1 MADRPPQLAG
11 HGGQRTLADIDAD
24 SLAHCFGFLAIRDV
38 ANLAMTCKPLCRVAC
53 SDSVWNRLFREQWP
67 HLSVLS
73 GAPGV
78 REQYLSRH
86 MALHQLKF
94 DDPSEIYFN
103 TTYSIPASH
112 ISLDRNAI
120 LLAQGSNIQRFQVNS
135 SEIKD
140 QELWTAHGARITCMR
155 LFPIEETSLFRNVMQ
170 YEDNVLVTSSSD
182 RTIRLWWKGRSQR
195 CFRGHN
201 GPVTTLADTLLG
213 NSGSKVLASGGED
226 CTVRLWSVGA
236 SGKQHP
242 LLTYHGHEK
251 PLSFLTVARHRTSLL
266 VSISRD
272 SRVRV
277 WDTSASS
284 SSSSL
289 SSCVGMT
296 SVSGSP
302 VALKCYD
309 TLCYVAAGASV
320 TAIDLRTMRKAFT
333 VALHGPKL
341 YSFEML
347 PSKWL
352 ICSGGQDKALL
363 WDIRK
368 NQENPEPMAEL
379 ELNHNRVTFLHM
391 DPYKVVAGGPFGY
404 KVNVW
409 ETSTGCLA
417 NSLDCRVPGE
427 TEELAGLSAMAVDG
441 CRIVTG
447 GCSEVPGFVY
457 YRDFSNCYVPSSLVD
472 DNSGSKFWES
482 DLPGV

>member
-1 MADRPPQLAG
+1 
-11 HGGQRTLADIDAD
+11 
-24 SLAHCFGFLAIRDV
+24 
-38 ANLAMTCKPLCRVAC
+38 
-53 SDSVWNRLFREQWP
+53 
-67 HLSVLS
+67 
-73 GAPGV
+73 
-78 REQYLSRH
+78 
-86 MALHQLKF
+86 
-94 DDPSEIYFN
+94 
-103 TTYSIPASH
+103 
-112 ISLDRNAI
+112 
-120 LLAQGSNIQRFQVNS
+120 
-135 SEIKD
+135 
-140 QELWTAHGARITCMR
+140 
-155 LFPIEETSLFRNVMQ
+155 
-170 YEDNVLVTSSSD
+170 
-182 RTIRLWWKGRSQR
+182 GRSQR

-284 SSSSL
+284 SSCL

-320 TAIDLRTMRKAFT
+320 TAIDLRTMQKAFT

-352 ICSGGQDKALL
+352 ICSGGQDK
-363 WDIRK
+363 
-368 NQENPEPMAEL
+368 
-379 ELNHNRVTFLHM
+379 
-391 DPYKVVAGGPFGY
+391 
-404 KVNVW
+404 
-409 ETSTGCLA
+409 
-417 NSLDCRVPGE
+417 
-427 TEELAGLSAMAVDG
+427 
-441 CRIVTG
+441 
-447 GCSEVPGFVY
+447 
-457 YRDFSNCYVPSSLVD
+457 
-472 DNSGSKFWES
+472 
-482 DLPGV
+482 